1 MIFKRV
7 NKLLFEYVRQKDIVV
22 QIKGM
27 QIRAKTRENALLS
40 SKIIILRTKTVGVL
54 CEKMII

>member
-1 MIFKRV
+1 
-7 NKLLFEYVRQKDIVV
+7 LLFEYVRQKDIVV